1 MARSLLLT
9 LLLFAVPAAAQ
20 GAGDASA
27 LAGTVDLAQAELAQ
41 ADPADG
47 SPTGDAVEVN
57 DGLLQE
63 GEADEVLPGDGPEGE
78 TALESGEVAL
88 DEGEG
93 AHGDADTHDEEH
105 GGHGESPPLWLVIP
119 FVVLLLM
126 IATGPLFY
134 PHFWHHHYPKVAIGL
149 GALTAAYY
157 FLALRGP
164 GEAVPIAIVHAAEEY
179 FSFIAL
185 LGALFVASGT
195 ILIKT
200 DFPGTPRN
208 NAILLFL
215 GSVLS
220 NFIGTTGASMLLI
233 RPFMRLNAGRLKAYH
248 IVFFIFTVSNVGGAL
263 TPIGDPPL
271 FLGFLR
277 GVPFFWTVAHVWYIW
292 LPTILAIIA
301 VFWVIDARNTDE
313 SIREEV
319 EDRGVDVE
327 PGEVPGAVAVPEAP
341 GVQDV
346 SDHHAADP
354 AVAHPE
360 RAPARTGELEIDGK
374 MGFVWLAV
382 VIASVFLDPNIFSWV
397 PDLHE
402 LAHLPFGIRE
412 VIMLGVCVLA
422 YKTAKPEALRGND
435 FNFEPIKEVGYLFIG
450 IFLTMQ
456 PALTL
461 IGEWARQNAD
471 SIGVTTFYFGTGV
484 LSGVLDNAPT
494 YVSFLS
500 AAMGKFGMD
509 VNVPTMVSDFAAHP
523 GDPTGYYL
531 QAISVAAVFFG
542 ALTYIGNGPNFMVK
556 AIAESSGAQTPSFVA
571 YIVKYSLPVL
581 IPIYVV
587 VWLVY
592 FSGWVL
598 PHPADAAHHTQAAF
612 EAIQRTPGLLLHLL
626 P

>member
-1 MARSLLLT
+1 MTRLASLLPST
-9 LLLFAVPAAAQ
+9 LLAVL
-20 GAGDASA
+20 A
-27 LAGTVDLAQAELAQ
+27 LALLAAPAGAQ
-41 ADPADG
+41 DAAPADG
-47 SPTGDAVEVN
+47 APAGDAVETN
-57 DGLLQE
+57 DGLLQAP
-63 GEADEVLPGDGPEGE
+63 EADEVMPGDGPEGE

-93 AHGDADTHDEEH
+93 VHGDADTHGEGDHGEG
-105 GGHGESPPLWLVIP
+105 GGHGVPPPVWLVIP
-119 FVVLLLM
+119 FAVLLLM

-149 GALTAAYY
+149 GALVALYY
-157 FLALRGP
+157 FAFLRAP
-164 GEAVPIAIVHAAEEY
+164 GEAVPIPVLHAAEEY

-200 DFPGTPRN
+200 DFPGTPKTN
-208 NAILLFL
+208 SILLFV
-215 GSVLS
+215 GAVLS

-248 IVFFIFTVSNVGGAL
+248 IIFFIFVVSNVGGAL

-277 GVPFFWTVAHVWYIW
+277 GVPFFWTVSHVWYIW
-292 LPTILAIIA
+292 LPTILAILA
-301 VFWVIDARNTDE
+301 VFWVVDARNKEE
-313 SIREEV
+313 SLREGA
-319 EDRGVDVE
+319 EDQGVDLE
-327 PGEVPGAVAVPEAP
+327 PGEVPGARAVPEAP
-341 GVQDV
+341 GVEDV
-346 SDHHAADP
+346 SDHHAANP
-354 AVAHPE
+354 AVGHP
-360 RAPARTGELEIDGK
+360 AARREYNREISIDGK
-374 MGFVWLAV
+374 AGFGWLAI
-382 VIASVFLDPNIFSWV
+382 VIGSVFLDPNIFSWV

-402 LAHLPFGIRE
+402 IAHVPFGIRE
-412 VIMLGVCVLA
+412 VIMFGVCVLA
-422 YKTAKPEALRGND
+422 YKTAKPEALKGND

-461 IGEWARQNAD
+461 IGTWASSNAD
-471 SIGVTTFYFGTGV
+471 SIGVSTFYFGTGV

-509 VNVPTMVSDFAAHP
+509 VNVPAMVSDFAAAP
-523 GDPTGYYL
+523 GDPTGFYL

-556 AIAESSGAQTPSFVA
+556 AIAESSGVQTPSFVA
-571 YIVKYSLPVL
+571 YIVKYSVPIL
-581 IPIYVV
+581 IPIYIL
-587 VWLVY
+587 VWFVF
-592 FSGWVL
+592 FSGYVF
-598 PHPADAAHHTQAAF
+598 PHPPDAAHHTTEVLSQV
-612 EAIQRTPGLLLHLL
+612 PGILLAL
-626 P
+626 PL

>member
-1 MARSLLLT
+1 MARFSLLAV
-9 LLLFAVPAAAQ
+9 LLIALAVPAVAQ
-20 GAGDASA
+20 DASPEAPAVEAVESAEDHGGDA
-27 LAGTVDLAQAELAQ
+27 QA
-41 ADPADG
+41 ADDG
-47 SPTGDAVEVN
+47 HATDEAHAEEGDH
-57 DGLLQE
+57 
-63 GEADEVLPGDGPEGE
+63 
-78 TALESGEVAL
+78 
-88 DEGEG
+88 GEG
-93 AHGDADTHDEEH
+93 EH
-105 GGHGESPPLWLVIP
+105 GGDHGHGPSPPVWLVIP
-119 FVVLLLM
+119 FAVLLLM

-149 GALTAAYY
+149 GALVAAFY
-157 FLALRGP
+157 FAFLRGD
-164 GEAVPIAIVHAAEEY
+164 GQLVPTPVLHAAEEY

-208 NAILLFL
+208 NSILLFA

-277 GVPFFWTVAHVWYIW
+277 GVPFFWTVTEVWFIW

-301 VFWVIDARNTDE
+301 VFWVVDARNKTE
-313 SIREEV
+313 SIREVAE
-319 EDRGVDVE
+319 ERGEDVE
-327 PGEVPGAVAVPEAP
+327 PGEVPGADLVPEAP

-360 RAPARTGELEIDGK
+360 RPPARTGEFEVDGK

-382 VIASVFLDPNIFSWV
+382 VIASVFLDPNIFDWV

-402 LAHLPFGIRE
+402 LAHVPFGIRE
-412 VIMLGVCVLA
+412 VIMFGVCVAA

-461 IGEWARQNAD
+461 IGEWAQRNAD
-471 SIGVTTFYFGTGV
+471 TIGVTTFYYGTGV

-500 AAMGKFGMD
+500 AAMGKFNLD
-509 VNVPTMVSDFAAHP
+509 VNVPADVASFAA
-523 GDPTGYYL
+523 GTEMGFYL
-531 QAISVAAVFFG
+531 LAISVASVFFG

-556 AIAESSGAQTPSFVA
+556 AIAESSGVQTPSFVA
-571 YIVKYSLPVL
+571 YIVKYSLPIL

-587 VWLVY
+587 VWAVF
-592 FSGWVL
+592 FSGWVM
-598 PHPADAAHHTQAAF
+598 PTPVETAAAV
-612 EAIQRTPGLLLHLL
+612 EAVLQDPSLLTFLL

>member
-1 MARSLLLT
+1 MARFSLLAF
-9 LLLFAVPAAAQ
+9 LLV
-20 GAGDASA
+20 A
-27 LAGTVDLAQAELAQ
+27 LAIPAGAQET
-41 ADPADG
+41 ADPAA
-47 SPTGDAVEVN
+47 PATEAV
-57 DGLLQE
+57 QE
-63 GEADEVLPGDGPEGE
+63 GEVMPGDGPEGE
-78 TALESGEVAL
+78 TAAESGEVAL

-93 AHGDADTHDEEH
+93 VHGDADTHDEGHAEEGDH
-105 GGHGESPPLWLVIP
+105 GGGHGPAPPVWLVIP
-119 FVVLLLM
+119 FAVLLLM

-134 PHFWHHHYPKVAIGL
+134 PHFWHHHYPKVAIAL
-149 GALTAAYY
+149 GALVAAFY
-157 FLALRGP
+157 FAFLRGD
-164 GEAVPIAIVHAAEEY
+164 GQVVPTPILHAAEEY

-200 DFPGTPRN
+200 DFPGTPKN
-208 NAILLFL
+208 NSILLFA
-215 GSVLS
+215 GAVLS

-248 IVFFIFTVSNVGGAL
+248 IIFFIFIVSNVGGAL

-277 GVPFFWTVAHVWYIW
+277 GVPFFWTVTHIWYIW
-292 LPTILAIIA
+292 LPTIFVILG
-301 VFWVIDARNTDE
+301 VFWVFDARNKAK
-313 SIREEV
+313 SIRGTA
-319 EDRGVDVE
+319 EDAGVDVE
-327 PGEVPGAVAVPEAP
+327 PGEIPGASAVPEAQ
-341 GVQDV
+341 GVEDV
-346 SDHHAADP
+346 SDHPGQLGGASAN
-354 AVAHPE
+354 
-360 RAPARTGELEIDGK
+360 REIEIEGK

-382 VIASVFLDPNIFSWV
+382 VIASVFLDPNIFDWV

-402 LAHLPFGIRE
+402 IAHVPFGIRE
-412 VIMLGVCVLA
+412 VIMFGVCVLA
-422 YKTAKPEALRGND
+422 YKTANQAALKGNE

-461 IGEWARQNAD
+461 IGQWASTNAD
-471 SIGVTTFYFGTGV
+471 SIGITTFYFGTGI

-509 VNVPTMVSDFAAHP
+509 VNVPAMVSDFAAAP
-523 GDPTGYYL
+523 GDPTGFYL

-571 YIVKYSLPVL
+571 YIVKYSLPIL
-581 IPIYVV
+581 IPIYIV
-587 VWLVY
+587 VWFVY
-592 FSGWVL
+592 FSGYVL
-598 PHPADAAHHTQAAF
+598 PHPADVAHQAQVLVDG
-612 EAIQRTPGLLLHLL
+612 IRHSPGLMLHFL

>member
-1 MARSLLLT
+1 MARFSLLAA
-9 LLLFAVPAAAQ
+9 LLVAVAAPAP
-20 GAGDASA
+20 
-27 LAGTVDLAQAELAQ
+27 AQAV
-41 ADPADG
+41 DDGPPATTFQDG
-47 SPTGDAVEVN
+47 EIM
-57 DGLLQE
+57 
-63 GEADEVLPGDGPEGE
+63 PGDGPEGE
-78 TALESGEVAL
+78 TAAESGEVAL
-88 DEGEG
+88 DEGQG
-93 AHGDADTHDEEH
+93 VHGDADTHGEDH
-105 GGHGESPPLWLVIP
+105 GGAGDHGPSPPTWLVIP

-149 GALTAAYY
+149 GALVAAYY
-157 FLALRGP
+157 FAFLSGD
-164 GEAVPIAIVHAAEEY
+164 AIVPTPVLHAAEEY

-200 DFPGTPRN
+200 DFPGTPKTN
-208 NAILLFL
+208 SALLFA
-215 GSVLS
+215 GAVLS

-233 RPFMRLNAGRLKAYH
+233 RPFMRLNAGRLQPYH
-248 IVFFIFTVSNVGGAL
+248 IIFFIFIVSNVGGAL

-277 GVPFFWTVAHVWYIW
+277 GVPFFWTVTHIWYIW
-292 LPTILAIIA
+292 LPTILAILA
-301 VFWVIDARNTDE
+301 VFWVFDARNKDE
-313 SIREEV
+313 SIRETA
-319 EDRGVDVE
+319 EDAGRDVE
-327 PGEVPGAVAVPEAP
+327 PGEVPGARVVPEAQ
-341 GVQDV
+341 GIEDV
-346 SDHHAADP
+346 SEVHGD
-354 AVAHPE
+354 
-360 RAPARTGELEIDGK
+360 ELEVDLGGRGTTNPKQLEIEGK
-374 MGFVWLAV
+374 TGFLWLAV

-402 LAHLPFGIRE
+402 IAHVPFGIRE
-412 VIMLGVCVLA
+412 VIMFGVCVLA
-422 YKTAKPEALRGND
+422 FKTANPAALKGND

-461 IGEWARQNAD
+461 IGEWASANAD
-471 SIGVTTFYFGTGV
+471 SIGVTTFYFGTGI

-500 AAMGKFGMD
+500 AAMGKFGAD
-509 VNVPTMVSDFAAHP
+509 VNVPAMVSDFANGTTLPAE
-523 GDPTGYYL
+523 TFYL

-571 YIVKYSLPVL
+571 YIVKYSLPIL

-587 VWLVY
+587 VWLVF
-592 FSGWVL
+592 FSGYVL
-598 PHPADAAHHTQAAF
+598 PHPSDAAHAVQMNVD
-612 EAIQRTPGLLLHLL
+612 AIRQTPALLLHLL

>member
-1 MARSLLLT
+1 MSRFLLLA
-9 LLLFAVPAAAQ
+9 LLLVAAPAGAQ
-20 GAGDASA
+20 DTGDASS
-27 LAGTVDLAQAELAQ
+27 LSGVELAQ
-41 ADPADG
+41 ADLAQ
-47 SPTGDAVEVN
+47 A
-57 DGLLQE
+57 
-63 GEADEVLPGDGPEGE
+63 EADEVLPGDGPEGE
-78 TALESGEVAL
+78 TAVESGEVAL
-88 DEGEG
+88 DEGQG

-105 GGHGESPPLWLVIP
+105 GGHGTSPPMWLVIP

-134 PHFWHHHYPKVAIGL
+134 PHFWHHHYPKVAVGL

-208 NAILLFL
+208 NAILLFV

-277 GVPFFWTVAHVWYIW
+277 GVPFFWTVVHIWYIW

-301 VFWVIDARNTDE
+301 VFWVIDARNKEE
-313 SIREEV
+313 SIREEA

-327 PGEVPGAVAVPEAP
+327 PGEVPGAPVVPEAP
-341 GVQDV
+341 GVEDV
-346 SDHHAADP
+346 SDHHAPDP

-360 RAPARTGELEIDGK
+360 RPSGPARTGEFEVDGK

-461 IGEWARQNAD
+461 IGEWAQTNAD
-471 SIGVTTFYFGTGV
+471 TIGVSTFYFGTGI

-500 AAMGKFGMD
+500 AAMGKFGLD
-509 VNVPTMVSDFAAHP
+509 VNVPTEVGMFSGGTEMGF
-523 GDPTGYYL
+523 YL
-531 QAISVAAVFFG
+531 LAISVASVFFG

-587 VWLVY
+587 VWLVF

-598 PHPADAAHHTQAAF
+598 PTPVEAAEMTQAVIEQPA
-612 EAIQRTPGLLLHLL
+612 LLLHLL

>member
-1 MARSLLLT
+1 MPRFLLLALLLVAAPAGAQDVGAVRSLD
-9 LLLFAVPAAAQ
+9 
-20 GAGDASA
+20 AG
-27 LAGTVDLAQAELAQ
+27 VELAQAE
-41 ADPADG
+41 PM
-47 SPTGDAVEVN
+47 V
-57 DGLLQE
+57 
-63 GEADEVLPGDGPEGE
+63 GDGAEGE
-78 TALESGEVAL
+78 TAAESGEVAL

-93 AHGDADTHDEEH
+93 VHGEPTVGHGDEAGDHGG
-105 GGHGESPPLWLVIP
+105 GGHGPKPPVWLVIP

-149 GALTAAYY
+149 GAVVAAFY
-157 FLALRGP
+157 FAFLRGD
-164 GEAVPIAIVHAAEEY
+164 GQIVPTPVLHAAEEY

-200 DFPGTPRN
+200 DFPGTPKN
-208 NAILLFL
+208 NAILLFA
-215 GSVLS
+215 GAVLS

-233 RPFMRLNAGRLKAYH
+233 RPFMRLNAGRLQPYH
-248 IVFFIFTVSNVGGAL
+248 IIFFIFIVSNVGGAL

-277 GVPFFWTVAHVWYIW
+277 GVPFFWTVTHIWYIW
-292 LPTILAIIA
+292 LPTILAILA
-301 VFWVIDARNTDE
+301 VFWVFDARNKDE
-313 SIREEV
+313 SIRETA
-319 EDRGVDVE
+319 EDAGRDVE
-327 PGEVPGAVAVPEAP
+327 PGEVPGARVVPEAQ
-341 GVQDV
+341 GIEDV
-346 SDHHAADP
+346 SEVHGD
-354 AVAHPE
+354 
-360 RAPARTGELEIDGK
+360 ELEVDLGGRGTTNPKQLEIEGK
-374 MGFVWLAV
+374 TGFLWLAV

-402 LAHLPFGIRE
+402 IAHVPFGIRE
-412 VIMLGVCVLA
+412 VIMFGVCVLA
-422 YKTAKPEALRGND
+422 FKTANPAALKGND

-461 IGEWARQNAD
+461 IGEWASANAD
-471 SIGVTTFYFGTGV
+471 SIGVTTFYFGTGI

-500 AAMGKFGMD
+500 AAMGKFGAD
-509 VNVPTMVSDFAAHP
+509 VNVPAMVSDFANGTTLPAE
-523 GDPTGYYL
+523 TFYL

-571 YIVKYSLPVL
+571 YIVKYSLPIL

-587 VWLVY
+587 VWLVF
-592 FSGWVL
+592 FSGYVL
-598 PHPADAAHHTQAAF
+598 PHPSDAAHAVQMNVD
-612 EAIQRTPGLLLHLL
+612 AIRQTPALLLHLL